1 MNEEN
6 KNLIEEVKKHFDV
19 KTEEAKK
26 HFDEKTEEVKKHFD
40 LKTEETKRHFD
51 VVAEELK
58 SQFKVF
64 GEQLA
69 TVSEDVT
76 MLKEDMDYVKSNLV
90 DKSERFKEINEVA
103 DNHEKRLIK
112 LEKISLMKT

>member
-19 KTEEAKK
+19 
-26 HFDEKTEEVKKHFD
+26 KTEEVKKHFD

-51 VVAEELK
+51 VVSEELK

-90 DKSERFKEINEVA
+90 DKSERFKEIDEVT

-112 LEKISLMKT
+112 LEKMSLVKA

>member
-26 HFDEKTEEVKKHFD
+26 HFD

-51 VVAEELK
+51 IVAEELK

-76 MLKEDMDYVKSNLV
+76 MLKEDMDYVKSTLNNNRDRFREV
-90 DKSERFKEINEVA
+90 DEMTT
-103 DNHEKRLIK
+103 NHEKRLIK
-112 LEKISLMKT
+112 LEKMSLAKA